1 MSAKKNNMPKFSF
14 GPDDEYEERL
24 IKLSK
29 TTWAMLDKYC
39 GFVEKKTEY
48 RPSYEKVFGKLLD
61 DLFGTD
67 KAFRRNE
74 GLMRTKKPSSKPI
87 QDALN
92 TSPAV
97 VTVKPQE
104 ATANTDKSLA
114 APKLP
119 ASSNN
124 AGAGTS
130 SAHVATPERASTPS
144 LTATSSTTPL
154 PTPPLNRTVRTASS
168 MPSSVPTQPYNS
180 RPANVP
186 QPLLDSTQRTR
197 NS

>member
-14 GPDDEYEERL
+14 GPDDEYEERT

-29 TTWAMLDKYC
+29 TKWAMLDKYC

-74 GLMRTKKPSSKPI
+74 GLMRTKKPPSKPI
-87 QDALN
+87 QDAPD
-92 TSPAV
+92 TSPE
-97 VTVKPQE
+97 E
-104 ATANTDKSLA
+104 ATVRPQIATTNTDKSSA
-114 APKLP
+114 APRP
-119 ASSNN
+119 PVASNN
-124 AGAGTS
+124 AGAGTI

-144 LTATSSTTPL
+144 PTATPSTTP
-154 PTPPLNRTVRTASS
+154 PPAPPLNRPTRTASS

-180 RPANVP
+180 GPANVP

>member
-1 MSAKKNNMPKFSF
+1 MSAKKNNMPKFIF
-14 GPDDEYEERL
+14 GPDDEYEERT

-29 TTWAMLDKYC
+29 TQWAMLDKYC

-74 GLMRTKKPSSKPI
+74 GLMRTKKPSSKLT
-87 QDALN
+87 QDAPG
-92 TSPAV
+92 TSHTLA
-97 VTVKPQE
+97 TVKPQE
-104 ATANTDKSLA
+104 PNTNTDKSLA

-124 AGAGTS
+124 TGTGTI
-130 SAHVATPERASTPS
+130 SAQVATPERASTTSP
-144 LTATSSTTPL
+144 TATPSTTP
-154 PTPPLNRTVRTASS
+154 PAAPPLNRLTRTASS
-168 MPSSVPTQPYNS
+168 MPPSVPTQPYNS
-180 RPANVP
+180 RPANVL
-186 QPLLDSTQRTR
+186 QPSLDSTQRTR